1 MVEWVTAPREWVQVS
16 WSVVHD
22 WGWNETWYWT
32 MESCRIRSNRRMLR
46 WVVMVKLDVGL
57 MYCTSRLQ
65 LASPDYK
72 RRWKVYLLSGSFE
85 KSLLTR
91 FGRLI
96 RMPLWCFPVKV
107 FWAHPV
113 WEETSGQTQ
122 NTPEGLHIPCGL
134 KEPGDPRAEQKMVQ
148 SGAWKFG
155 PIGRIKVKFYS
166 LLSVIVLCRCLTSP
180 TSLMLCRL

>member
-22 WGWNETWYWT
+22 WGWNETWYWKV
-32 MESCRIRSNRRMLR
+32 ESCRIRSNRRMLR

-134 KEPGDPRAEQKMVQ
+134 KEPGDPRGGAGGRDLAWCHCDPNKQ
-148 SGAWKFG
+148 SKKWF
-155 PIGRIKVKFYS
+155 S
-166 LLSVIVLCRCLTSP
+166 LVHE
-180 TSLMLCRL
+180 SLAQ